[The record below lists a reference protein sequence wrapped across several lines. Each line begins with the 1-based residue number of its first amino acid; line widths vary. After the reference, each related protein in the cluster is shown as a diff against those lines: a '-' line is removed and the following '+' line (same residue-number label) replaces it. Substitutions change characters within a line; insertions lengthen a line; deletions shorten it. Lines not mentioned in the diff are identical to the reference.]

1 MGGWRLPGSTL
12 KCFATGFAALSRRA
26 TAPLQRAIVGSG
38 PTALPSLS
46 AHVLASNSSTSLGA
60 TAAPRWP
67 TLHDPE
73 CLRGLRTHLSRRVIR
88 ESEGA
93 PRTRLVLC
101 SFAANPVGSVPSFAS
116 VAGWSGV

>member
-1 MGGWRLPGSTL
+1 MGMPGSTL
-12 KCFATGFAALSRRA
+12 KRFATGFAALSRRA

-73 CLRGLRTHLSRRVIR
+73 CLGRDWFFAAS
-88 ESEGA
+88 
-93 PRTRLVLC
+93 PRNQSVLC
-101 SFAANPVGSVPSFAS
+101 LRSPLLQVGAVPDL
-116 VAGWSGV
+116 